1 MRCFEWTITARIFYR
16 KLATAFFFLLFF
28 FCVFTLIIFNYDL
41 TEAWVC
47 LEDAKSLLERKNK
60 NICLVKLEN
69 DKPED
74 SLTSFKTPID
84 NQFDACV
91 YVLMIIEKNKG
102 CNLPLEKK
110 CKFHTQANIIMVYSF
125 IKTKSLGLFEL
136 KYVHL
141 VNEFRERIRNG
152 VENNTQNCLYKQY
165 VFPAPQR
172 SAKIWIFS
180 T

>member
-1 MRCFEWTITARIFYR
+1 MNELLLREFSIVSLR
-16 KLATAFFFLLFF
+16 LHFFFAFF

-41 TEAWVC
+41 TEARVC

-102 CNLPLEKK
+102 CNLPLEKN
-110 CKFHTQANIIMVYSF
+110 ANFTRRPIS
-125 IKTKSLGLFEL
+125 
-136 KYVHL
+136 
-141 VNEFRERIRNG
+141 
-152 VENNTQNCLYKQY
+152 
-165 VFPAPQR
+165 
-172 SAKIWIFS
+172 
-180 T
+180 